1 MGLNH
6 TLKFELRS
14 GVERYFHFS
23 TRQALTI
30 SAIVTGCCLIAL
42 TVGSL
47 YMTKNAAAF
56 EVSKLQQEN
65 VLLRQEN
72 NGLEGTVRQLVQR
85 VDEFE
90 DRTEQLALIAGID
103 PQDQALSFGVGG
115 ADAESLDLQATELQS
130 RFDEVE
136 DALRKR
142 RQRLAS
148 TPSLRPVI
156 GLITSSYGG
165 RRDPITG
172 APAIHPGVDIGAR
185 PGRPVVATADGVVT
199 RAGRN
204 GGLGKAV
211 YISHGYGMTTRY
223 GHLSKFVVEPGQKV
237 RRGETIGYVGRTGR
251 ATGYHLHY
259 EVRRHGQST
268 NPLDYMLTDYE
279 SAS

>member
-1 MGLNH
+1 MGLKH

-23 TRQALTI
+23 TRQALV
-30 SAIVTGCCLIAL
+30 SGAIVAACCLIAL
-42 TVGSL
+42 VVGSL
-47 YMTKNAAAF
+47 YVTKNAAAF
-56 EVSKLQQEN
+56 EVTELKTEN
-65 VLLRQEN
+65 DVLRQEN

-90 DRTEQLALIAGID
+90 ERTEQLALIAGIE
-103 PQDQALSFGVGG
+103 PQDQALTFGVGG
-115 ADAESLDLQATELQS
+115 SEVENIAARSSELQG

-136 DALRKR
+136 EALRKR

-172 APAIHPGVDIGAR
+172 AAARHPGIDIGAR

-199 RAGRN
+199 RAGRI
-204 GGLGKAV
+204 GALGKAI

-223 GHLSKFVVEPGQKV
+223 GHLSKFVVEPGQRV
-237 RRGETIGYVGRTGR
+237 SRGEVIGYVGRTGR

-259 EVRRHGQST
+259 EVRRHGQAT
-268 NPLDYMLTDYE
+268 NPLDYMLTDYQ
-279 SAS
+279 STS